1 MSNRE
6 FIALGTASQV
16 PTRKRNH
23 NGYFL
28 RWDNDGFLFDP
39 GEGTQ
44 RQMIYSGVAAKD
56 ITKIFITH
64 FHGDHCL
71 GLPGVL
77 QRLSLDRVSHP
88 IEVYFPSSG
97 EKYFNNLKD
106 ASIYYST
113 ATIKPF
119 LIEKE
124 GTLFS
129 DGNITVSTMKLDH
142 TVDSWG
148 YRIEEKDT
156 ISLDKDKITE
166 LGITGPSIGEL
177 KSKGT
182 LTINDQTIYVKDV
195 SSIKKGQSLSFI
207 MDTRICDSAHKLADN
222 TDILIAESTFLEVD
236 QEEATN
242 HGHMTT
248 IDAAN
253 LANKTNT
260 KLLVLTHF
268 SQRYGEDADFV
279 GEARKIFDNVIAMKD
294 GDRID
299 VRKQSYI
306 E

>member
-6 FIALGTASQV
+6 FVALGTASQV

-28 RWDNDGFLFDP
+28 RWDNEGFLFDP

-44 RQMIYSGVAAKD
+44 RQMIYAGVAAKD

-88 IEVYFPSSG
+88 IEVYFPASG
-97 EKYFNNLKD
+97 LQYFNNLKD

-113 ATIKPF
+113 ANIKPF

-124 GTLFS
+124 GTIYSGDNL
-129 DGNITVSTMKLDH
+129 TVSTMKLDH

-148 YRIEEKDT
+148 YRIEEKESVS
-156 ISLDKDKITE
+156 IDKNKIKA
-166 LGITGPSIGEL
+166 LNIPGPMIGEL
-177 KSKGT
+177 KSNGQLLLDNK
-182 LTINDQTIYVKDV
+182 TIYLEDV

-207 MDTRICDSAHKLADN
+207 MDTRICDAAFKLADN
-222 TDILIAESTFLEVD
+222 SDILVAESTFLEEH
-236 QEEATN
+236 QNEATS

-253 LANKTNT
+253 LANKTNA

-279 GEARKIFDNVIAMKD
+279 GEAGKIFKNVIAMKD
-294 GDRID
+294 GDKID
-299 VRKQSYI
+299 IRKQI
-306 E
+306 LTK